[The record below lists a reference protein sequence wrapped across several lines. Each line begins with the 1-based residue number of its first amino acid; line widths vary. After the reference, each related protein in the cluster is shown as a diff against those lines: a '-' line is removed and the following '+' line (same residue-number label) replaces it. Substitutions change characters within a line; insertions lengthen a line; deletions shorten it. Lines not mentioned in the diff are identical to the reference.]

1 MASVAHDFHLILGP
15 EHAALTELARPD
27 LATLVSWNSSVST
40 TSSSARRASRVNVHG
55 ATVETSMKK
64 ALTPIQEA
72 EQRIAA
78 SRELD
83 TELIRRGVI
92 SAEELGRRNGAFG
105 LAVGRSGPIDW
116 HRAVRAI

>member
-1 MASVAHDFHLILGP
+1 
-15 EHAALTELARPD
+15 
-27 LATLVSWNSSVST
+27 
-40 TSSSARRASRVNVHG
+40 
-55 ATVETSMKK
+55 MKK

-83 TELIRRGVI
+83 AEFVRCGVI

-105 LAVGRSGPIDW
+105 LAVGSSGSIDW